1 MKKKNE
7 IKVTNIDIR
16 QISMSKKGIGMYA
29 ITYKIGNKKYS
40 ETRHMRPEDVKSF
53 IPTVTYLVVDKKYK
67 AR

>member
-7 IKVTNIDIR
+7 IKATNIDIQ

-53 IPTVTYLVVDKKYK
+53 VPTVTHLAVNKKHK
-67 AR
+67 VR